1 MLQCVA
7 VCCSVLQC
15 VAVCCS
21 VSQCVAVCRSVLQC
35 VCALTATYLLLRD
48 MNTYL
53 CTRYHFSRYLRK
65 RLVPLLKL
73 VAFQVCCSVMQC
85 VMVCCSV
92 LQRVAA
98 CCSVLQCV
106 VCCSVL
112 QRVAA
117 CCNMMQYVGA
127 CTLLMPAGALQ
138 MRCVAVS
145 VGVDPM
151 AAATHI

>member
-1 MLQCVA
+1 LYQVSFFEISAQAACASAEAGGV
-7 VCCSVLQC
+7 SGVLQC
-15 VAVCCS
+15 YAVC
-21 VSQCVAVCRSVLQC
+21 
-35 VCALTATYLLLRD
+35 YG
-48 MNTYL
+48 
-53 CTRYHFSRYLRK
+53 
-65 RLVPLLKL
+65 
-73 VAFQVCCSVMQC
+73 
-85 VMVCCSV
+85 V